1 MVKDQNKLVVRTPQQ
16 FKEMQ
21 DIEVKT
27 EHRVTRI
34 DPKGKRIE
42 VLNLAQ
48 SETQW
53 VSYDKLIITTGAR
66 SRRLNLPGS
75 NAKNIFTLK
84 DLQDGIRIREYIDEN
99 KPQQVAILG
108 GGFIA
113 LEMCEAFRLRNIETY
128 VFCRRDL
135 PAGNLEREIS
145 EKILKELEEKGV
157 HFLTYHEPVAFHM
170 NSNGEVASF
179 ETTKGSYPAGMVL
192 MAVGVTPNVELAQTA
207 GVELGKTGA
216 IKTEFSQMT
225 SLADIYAAGDC
236 CEVFNLVSQD
246 WVHTPLGDIANKQ
259 GRVAG
264 ENAAGGKAT
273 FLGVVGSAAFKVF
286 ELEVAFTGLGIQ
298 IAKQYGFDVDS
309 QVIEAESKVSYMPG
323 AKRILIKLIFDRKHG
338 RLLGAQI
345 AGREGVARRINAVA
359 VALHQRMTIDEISRL
374 DFAYAPPFSA
384 PFDPIL
390 IAAEQATKKLI
401 SLKE

>member
-1 MVKDQNKLVVRTPQQ
+1 MVRTPQK

-21 DIEVKT
+21 NIDVKT
-27 EHRVTRI
+27 EHRVTKI
-34 DPKGKRIE
+34 DPKEKKIE
-42 VLNLAQ
+42 VVNLAQ

-53 VSYDKLIITTGAR
+53 VPYNKLIIATGAR
-66 SRRLNLPGS
+66 SRRLNIPGS

-84 DLQDGIRIREYIDEN
+84 DLQDGIRIREYVDEN
-99 KPQQVAILG
+99 KPKQVAILG

-113 LEMCEAFRLRNIETY
+113 LEMCEAFRLRNLETFL
-128 VFCRRDL
+128 FCRRDL
-135 PAGNLEREIS
+135 PVGNLEREIS
-145 EKILKELEEKGV
+145 EKILKELEENGV
-157 HFLTYHEPVAFHM
+157 HFLANYEPVAFHV
-170 NSNGEVASF
+170 NSNGEVTSF
-179 ETTKGSYPAGMVL
+179 ETTGGNYPVDIVL
-192 MAVGVTPNVELAQTA
+192 IATGVIPNVEIVKEA

-216 IKTEFSQMT
+216 IRTDTAQKTN
-225 SLADIYAAGDC
+225 LADIYAAGDC

-273 FLGVVGSAAFKVF
+273 FSGVAGSAAFKVF
-286 ELEVAFTGLGIQ
+286 ELEVAFTGLGTQ
-298 IAKQYGFDVDS
+298 VARQYGFDVDS
-309 QVIEAESKVSYMPG
+309 QIIEAESKVGYMPG
-323 AKRILIKLIFDRKHG
+323 SKMMLVKLIFDRKNG
-338 RLLGAQI
+338 RLLGAQM
-345 AGREGVARRINAVA
+345 AGKEGVARRINTLA
-359 VALHQRMTIDEISRL
+359 VALHQKMAIDEIARL

-401 SLKE
+401 SRKE